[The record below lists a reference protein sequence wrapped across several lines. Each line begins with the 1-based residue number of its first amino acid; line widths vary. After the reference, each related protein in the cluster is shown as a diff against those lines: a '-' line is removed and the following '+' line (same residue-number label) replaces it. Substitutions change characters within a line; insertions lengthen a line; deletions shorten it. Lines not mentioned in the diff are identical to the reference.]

1 MSRRINVTFDDDT
14 YMHIQ
19 RLAAKDNRSMSDL
32 IRIYTEDGLSGQLN
46 KDNIDFITD
55 IIRSQVR
62 DVMSPSVERLASLSA
77 KTCIEATT
85 AAYLTAETIAKFVP
99 AEYQEAL
106 IDVYEKARKK
116 AIASIRVKQD

>member
-1 MSRRINVTFDDDT
+1 MQIK
-14 YMHIQ
+14 
-19 RLAAKDNRSMSDL
+19 RLSAKDNRKMSDL
-32 IRIYTEDGLSGQLN
+32 VRMYTEDGLSGQLN

-62 DVMSPSVERLASLSA
+62 DVMKPSVERLASLSA

-116 AIASIRVKQD
+116 AIASIRVKQEE